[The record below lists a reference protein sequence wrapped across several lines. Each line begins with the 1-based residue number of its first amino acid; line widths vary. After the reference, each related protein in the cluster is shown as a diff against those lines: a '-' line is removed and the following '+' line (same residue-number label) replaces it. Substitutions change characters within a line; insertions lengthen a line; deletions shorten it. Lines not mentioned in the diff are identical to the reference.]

1 MLNLII
7 ILAYL
12 ASVIVIGVLA
22 HRLFQGT
29 REDYWL
35 ASRSIGP
42 FVLLMSLFG
51 THMTAFSLLGASGEA
66 YHRGLGVFSLMAS
79 SSALVVPLVFHF
91 VGRRLW
97 SLGRA
102 NGFVTQVEFFRERWQ
117 SPLLA
122 WLLFV
127 VLVLLLLPYLLI
139 GVMGAGITF
148 AEITDGLIPGWL
160 GSLIICA
167 VVVIYVSIGG
177 VRSTAWANT
186 FQTLVF
192 MALGA
197 ITFTLIVR
205 EIGGLGDALRRVD
218 PGLLVQ
224 GDAIGLPKTVSYLFI
239 PLSVGMFPHIFM
251 HWLTARRRESFDLP
265 VIAYPLCVA
274 IVWAPSVLLGV
285 LGTLA
290 FPDLQGPQANSVL
303 ILMIG
308 QYAPGALAGLL
319 AAGVFAAVMSSLDSQ
334 TLSLA
339 TLLTRGV
346 GTAKDPRQG
355 AGEVAERR
363 EIWRGR
369 VFVIALLAVAYG
381 LSLVADRSIFRL
393 GVWSFSGFSAL
404 FPLVLAAIYWRRSTR
419 QGAIAAVAVTAA
431 LWIYYFQRSWSDPG
445 YTLGGAGWMPVVAL
459 FAASTLTIVVVSL
472 LTPPPSS
479 EHLRSF
485 FAEEDEDRGT
495 AGG

>member
-1 MLNLII
+1 MLNLFI
-7 ILAYL
+7 ILGYL
-12 ASVIVIGVLA
+12 ATVVLVGTLA
-22 HRLFQGT
+22 HRLFRGT

-66 YHRGLGVFSLMAS
+66 YHRGLGIFSLMAS
-79 SSALVVPLVFHF
+79 SSALVVPVVFHF

-97 SLGRA
+97 SLGQA

-122 WLLFV
+122 WILFA

-139 GVMGAGITF
+139 GVMGAGVTF
-148 AEITDGLIPGWL
+148 AEITDGLVPGWL
-160 GSLIICA
+160 GSLLICT
-167 VVVIYVSIGG
+167 VVVIYVSVGG

-192 MALGA
+192 MTLGA
-197 ITFTLIVR
+197 VTFSIIVR
-205 EIGGLGDALRRVD
+205 QMGGLGEALHRVD
-218 PGLLVQ
+218 PSLLMQ
-224 GDAIGLPKTVSYLFI
+224 GDAIGMSKTLSYLFI

-251 HWLTARRRESFDLP
+251 HWLTARSPKSFDLP

-285 LGTLA
+285 LGTVA
-290 FPDLQGPQANSVL
+290 FPGLEGPRANSVL
-303 ILMIG
+303 IMMIG
-308 QYAPGALAGLL
+308 EYAPGALAGLL

-346 GTAKDPRQG
+346 GSSRAAAIGD
-355 AGEVAERR
+355 AEGSDDRR

-369 VFVIALLAVAYG
+369 LFVIALLASAYA

-404 FPLVLAAIYWRRSTR
+404 VPLVLAAIYWRRSTR
-419 QGAIAAVAVTAA
+419 QGAIAAVAVTAV
-431 LWIYYFQRSWSDPG
+431 LWIYFFQRGWNDPT
-445 YTLGGAGWMPVVAL
+445 YTLGGTGWMPVVAL
-459 FAASTLTIVVVSL
+459 IAASSVTLVVVSL
-472 LTPPPSS
+472 LTSPPSE
-479 EHLRSF
+479 EHLARF
-485 FAEEDEDRGT
+485 FSVRPAEEEP
-495 AGG
+495 AG